1 MMKKSLLA
9 LAVAALSANAFAVN
23 LDDNTGVTTYA
34 KEIAVASTGTTLAG
48 ATASATAGFALAT
61 DGYVRFELTNG
72 AKFKTITGL
81 VSTPAPAT
89 STYSIANGGVGQN
102 FVIFRTDGGG
112 VKIDDVLTLTAT
124 YDVVNK
130 DAVGI
135 SYSLYETA
143 ANAVA
148 KTGAL
153 NTKSG
158 TLLSFASALAVS
170 AVDAGPFQIDAI
182 TSESKKFA
190 SFPAGNTTSLLTLT
204 VGDAAGTQAAA
215 DGVTDVTAAAALA
228 ATSKW
233 SLSGNFSAVAANG
246 LVAGATPFVVAA
258 DKQSAEL
265 VTTTGGLVSYTVTG
279 ADEIAET
286 SISATFTPVANAG
299 YEVAPVSFANVTKL
313 EKNGTTVDVD
323 LALKPDGVYRNFVRI
338 SNKDTISGAFFIKVI
353 NDAGQSVSF
362 PLSDVAGQP
371 ATLAAGAS
379 TTQINITDIYAAAQA
394 KGFEYTGQ
402 GKLRLE
408 VTGQTNDLDVQT
420 YTISKDANSFATF

>member
-9 LAVAALSANAFAVN
+9 LAVTALSANAFAVN

-34 KEIAVASTGTTLAG
+34 KEITVVSTGSTLAG
-48 ATASATAGFALAT
+48 ASASVKAGFALAT
-61 DGYVRFELTNG
+61 DGYVRFELSNG

-81 VSTPAPAT
+81 VSVPAT
-89 STYSIANGGVGQN
+89 STYSVAAGGVGQN
-102 FVIFRTDGGG
+102 FVIFRTNGNG
-112 VKIDDVLTLTAT
+112 VAIDDVLNLTAT

-130 DAVGI
+130 EAVGI

-153 NTKSG
+153 ATKSG
-158 TLLSFASALAVS
+158 TLLNFASALAVS
-170 AVDAGPFQIDAI
+170 AVDANPWQIDAI
-182 TSESKKFA
+182 SSESKQFA
-190 SFPAGNTTSLLTLT
+190 SFPAGKTTPLLSLS
-204 VGDAAGTQAAA
+204 VGDAAGNQLNALGTA
-215 DGVTDVTAAAALA
+215 DVTAAAVLA

-233 SLSGNFSAVAANG
+233 SLSGNFSAVATNG
-246 LVAGATPFVVAA
+246 LVAGATPFVLAA

-265 VTTTGGLVSYTVTG
+265 VNATGLVSYTVTG

-299 YEVAPVSFANVTKL
+299 YEVSPVSFANVTEL
-313 EKNGTTVDVD
+313 EKNGTTRDID
-323 LALKPDGVYRNFVRI
+323 LALKPGGAYSNFVRI

-353 NDAGQSVSF
+353 NDEGQSVSF

-379 TTQINITDIYAAAQA
+379 TTQMSIQSIFDAAAA
-394 KGFEYTGQ
+394 KGLALSGE

-420 YTISKDANSFATF
+420 YTVAKDGNSFATF